1 MVQCA
6 LSDCFLGQRF
16 WQLNMDTI
24 ISVPAERS
32 GEKEKNMKK
41 LVSLF
46 LSLVMVGA
54 VLCGCGGGSN
64 QSDEGNNGLQ
74 DGRKASNEIVV
85 AIAQD
90 LEDSLDPHAAAAAGT
105 REVLFNIYEGLVKI
119 SPDGDLIPAVAERY
133 DISED
138 GLVYTFT
145 LREGVKFHNGESV
158 TAEDVI
164 YSMNRCADNSGDSAL
179 VSAFSAIQDLKAVDE
194 RTVSFRLEQPDLE
207 LINFLSAAIIPKD
220 SDPQDGFIPGTGPF
234 KLVSRSPQENIV
246 LERFD
251 EYWGTPAGV
260 SKVTYQIYEDPTAL
274 MMALKGGSV
283 DLCAHLTSAQAAQLD
298 SNFTVLEG
306 TMNLVQAVY
315 LNNAKAPFDNQKVRQ
330 AMSYAIDRQQIMDI
344 MADGHG
350 TAVGSSIYPKLTKYF
365 LPELVDY
372 YSYDPAKGKEL
383 ALMLY
388 DQGVDIIYVAAAASS
403 TGVFDAAKET
413 GGMVVGCDVDQN
425 NIVPG
430 QVIGSMILNY
440 GNWVYQAF
448 QERENGGLK
457 FGAFKYG
464 LENDGM
470 DLLLPD
476 PSVYKTDDAIA
487 QAVSEARD
495 KIMSGEIEVPDVPV
509 D

>member
-1 MVQCA
+1 MA
-6 LSDCFLGQRF
+6 
-16 WQLNMDTI
+16 
-24 ISVPAERS
+24 
-32 GEKEKNMKK
+32 KK
-41 LVSLF
+41 LFSLLMALTLLAALALPAAF
-46 LSLVMVGA
+46 AEDYLDIINIA
-54 VLCGCGGGSN
+54 DDN
-64 QSDEGNNGLQ
+64 QSASYDLHKDTSVNGRNMLRGTVMEQ
-74 DGRKASNEIVV
+74 LVTLKADGSIAPELCESYDVSDDNSAFTFHLRK
-85 AIAQD
+85 
-90 LEDSLDPHAAAAAGT
+90 
-105 REVLFNIYEGLVKI
+105 
-119 SPDGDLIPAVAERY
+119 
-133 DISED
+133 
-138 GLVYTFT
+138 
-145 LREGVKFHNGESV
+145 GVKFHNGDPV

-164 YSMNRCADNSGDSAL
+164 YSINRCAGNSGDSAL
-179 VSAFSAIQDLKAVDE
+179 VSALSAIQDLKATDE
-194 RTVSFRLEQPDLE
+194 RTVTFRLEQPDME
-207 LINFLSAAIIPKD
+207 LIYFLTAAIIPQ
-220 SDPQDGFIPGTGPF
+220 SSEGQTGFIPGTGPF
-234 KLVSRSPQENIV
+234 QLVSRSPQENIIM
-246 LERFD
+246 ERFD
-251 EYWGTPAGV
+251 DYWGTPAKV
-260 SKVTYQIYEDPTAL
+260 SKVTYQIYEDSTAL

-283 DLCAHLTSAQAAQLD
+283 DICAHLTSAQTAQLGD
-298 SNFTVLEG
+298 DFTVAEG

-315 LNNAKAPFDNQKVRQ
+315 LNNARAPFDNEKVRQ
-330 AMSYAIDRQQIMDI
+330 AMSYAINRQEIMDI